1 MQASPIM
8 VEEGVVAGTYDE
20 YIDHYS
26 VLRTIEEFYGPLAAR
41 CRRWGGKVIADA
53 FSKAVTYRCAKTAWR
68 LPLTCSVMCRSVHTR
83 SSGFPKPRH

>member
-1 MQASPIM
+1 M

-41 CRRWGGKVIADA
+41 CRRWAA
-53 FSKAVTYRCAKTAWR
+53 R
-68 LPLTCSVMCRSVHTR
+68 LSPMH
-83 SSGFPKPRH
+83 FQKP